1 MLFRGQDTK
10 NKCNSAQITESNSS
24 CGAINPK
31 TEDKSSLLLRSLL
44 VRIDEAGAPQ
54 FNSEEAHIVRKSPG
68 YATPLD
74 LGHYLPK

>member
-1 MLFRGQDTK
+1 MLFREQDTRD
-10 NKCNSAQITESNSS
+10 KCNSAEITESNSS
-24 CGAINPK
+24 YGAINLRL
-31 TEDKSSLLLRSLL
+31 TLSSLLLRSLL

-68 YATPLD
+68 DAAPLD